1 MRFAGFVLKH
11 LRETPVRTGS
21 TVVAMAL
28 CVLLFCSLR
37 SVLDQMDRLVEGR
50 SPRRLIVG
58 DHFTGGVPLAYEGR
72 IRAVP
77 GVRSVAAT
85 TMFGG
90 LLPARREATAEAGSD
105 HPTDWTNVF
114 QNVAVDSGPYFAMN
128 PELMVPPAQFR
139 DYMNDLR
146 GCVLGRELAG
156 RFGWKIG
163 DRFFLESFIP
173 DLRRREGPLE
183 FFVRGFIDTDHAR
196 YPGAETNVM
205 FFHFR
210 YLDAALGGMDGTMM
224 FTVEIDDPARAAEI
238 GAEID
243 AVFENSS
250 HPTHTE
256 TEREFTAGMMT
267 LAGNLSALLNGIGL
281 AVSFT
286 ILLVTANTMSMAV
299 RERRTEI
306 AVLKTLGFTSGQV
319 LGLVVAEALFLGAIG
334 GTLGVAGTRAALW
347 AASRVPGT
355 TLLGLAQVELRPE
368 VALLGW
374 GLAVLVG
381 LGAGFMPAWGAY
393 RARVTDMLRTV

>member
-1 MRFAGFVLKH
+1 MRFAGFVLQH
-11 LRETPVRTGS
+11 LRGAPIRTAS
-21 TVVAMAL
+21 TLVAMAL
-28 CVLLFCSLR
+28 CVFLFCGLR
-37 SVLDQMDRLVEGR
+37 SVLEQMDHLVEGR

-58 DHFTGGVPLAYEGR
+58 DHFSGGVPLAYRDR
-72 IRAVP
+72 IGAVP
-77 GVRSVAAT
+77 GVRRVAAT

-90 LLPARREATAEAGSD
+90 LLPARREAKAEEGSER
-105 HPTDWTNVF
+105 PTDWMNVF
-114 QNVAVDSGPYFAMN
+114 QNVAVDSEPYFAMN

-146 GCVLGRELAG
+146 GCVLGRELAAK
-156 RFGWKIG
+156 FGWTIG

-173 DLRRREGPLE
+173 ALRRREGPLE
-183 FFVRGFIDTDHAR
+183 FVVRGFIDTDRAR

-210 YLDAALGGMDGTMM
+210 YLDAAFGGVEDTMM

-238 GAEID
+238 GAGID

-256 TEREFTAGMMT
+256 TEREFTASMLT

-306 AVLKTLGFTSGQV
+306 AVLKTIGFTSAQV
-319 LGLVVAEALFLGAIG
+319 LGLVVAEALLLGAIG
-334 GTLGVAGTRAALW
+334 GALGVAATQGALW
-347 AASRVPGT
+347 AANHLPGT
-355 TLLGLAQVELRPE
+355 TLLGLSRIELRAP

-381 LGAGFMPAWGAY
+381 LAAGIVPAWGAY
-393 RARVTDMLRTV
+393 RAHVTEMMRTV